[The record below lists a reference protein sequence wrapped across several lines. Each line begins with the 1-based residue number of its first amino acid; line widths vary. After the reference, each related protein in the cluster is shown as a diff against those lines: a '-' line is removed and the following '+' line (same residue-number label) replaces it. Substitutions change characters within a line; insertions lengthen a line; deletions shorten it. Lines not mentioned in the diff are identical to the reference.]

1 MVRVIFLKTCEKLCI
16 CNIWLF
22 KICQSWD
29 GTVSVEISSENSITL
44 SRVNNLIIWGVIKSK
59 KLDVMFIFHKSHLCQ
74 ILYGGVKIINFS
86 PKKLKL
92 GDLSKLGFLYNN
104 ACVSST
110 LVCLVPNY
118 IYMCICVPAV
128 YVYFYSYVISVPSNP
143 ILSSL
148 HRNFLQAVKYGT
160 GR

>member
-1 MVRVIFLKTCEKLCI
+1 
-16 CNIWLF
+16 
-22 KICQSWD
+22 
-29 GTVSVEISSENSITL
+29 
-44 SRVNNLIIWGVIKSK
+44 
-59 KLDVMFIFHKSHLCQ
+59 MFIFHKSHLCQ

-92 GDLSKLGFLYNN
+92 GDLSKLVFFYNN

-128 YVYFYSYVISVPSNP
+128 YVYFCSYVISVPSNP
-143 ILSSL
+143 ILLSL
-148 HRNFLQAVKYGT
+148 HRNFLQAVKYGRQYEGMDRKDKAAHRGSLT
-160 GR
+160 CVCLEMSSVPKNLSVKTFSVSGKRCANCRICS